1 MSQNCQI
8 IGGIIHRYAI
18 IVENG
23 VKDKSRGVITRKRN
37 TKTNT
42 EESAIDFVIISSDL
56 LKSLES
62 ITIDEERNN
71 VLTSIT
77 NTKKGVIRQESDHNS
92 IITKLNIKW
101 EKKKESER
109 IEVFNFKDKE
119 RLEKF
124 KEITENT
131 TQLSSISDSKENI
144 HKERRGTLETTSFC

>member
-1 MSQNCQI
+1 MSQNGQI
-8 IGGIIHRYAI
+8 LGGIIDRYAL
-18 IVENG
+18 IVANG

-144 HKERRGTLETTSFC
+144 HKERGGTLETTSLC